1 MAKHYSDLY
10 PDQRVR
16 LNTSTYGGAKGKATV
31 IDYDRDPIDAGESL
45 AVLSMDCQLEHIP
58 ATRSEV
64 SVLRNQ
70 SGPYPWELTHNKK

>member
-1 MAKHYSDLY
+1 MAKHHSDLY

-16 LNTSTYGGAKGKATV
+16 LKDGGKATV
-31 IDYDRDPIDAGESL
+31 IDYGRDPIDAGESQV
-45 AVLSMDCQLEHIP
+45 VLSMDCQLEHIT

-64 SVLRNQ
+64 SVLRDQ